1 MISTIE
7 HYPATIDQATGEIID
22 PSVDAYGFEITPTGL
37 HAAREIT
44 LRDWGNAWDMLTGEY
59 KRLERKAT
67 WIQFAIGDLLVLG
80 ENKFGEQIL
89 DFMDAFDYSA
99 HSIQNIKSVARSI
112 PPSRRRENLSWSHHA
127 AVAALPEG
135 KQNAVLTEA
144 ETGRLSVM
152 ETRERVRA
160 ENGQPLNDVLQ
171 CPNCEAVFN
180 RNAFKRVTEKAA
192 Q

>member
-67 WIQFAIGDLLVLG
+67 WIQFAIGDLLVFG
-80 ENKFGEQIL
+80 ENKFGEQIW
-89 DFMDAFDYSA
+89 DFIDSHDYDIA
-99 HSIQNIKSVARSI
+99 TVRNFKSVAKNVDV
-112 PPSRRRENLSWSHHA
+112 SRRNENLTFKHHT
-127 AVAALPEG
+127 AVAALSPHE
-135 KQNAVLTEA
+135 QTEWLDRAQSEHLSANALYEQTKA
-144 ETGRLSVM
+144 KRGIAPAHLIT
-152 ETRERVRA
+152 
-160 ENGQPLNDVLQ
+160 
-171 CPNCEAVFN
+171 CPNC
-180 RNAFKRVTEKAA
+180 AA
-192 Q
+192 QFEI

>member
-44 LRDWGNAWDMLTGEY
+44 LRDWGAAWDMLTGEY

-89 DFMDAFDYSA
+89 DYMDAFDYSA
-99 HSIQNIKSVARSI
+99 HSIQNIKSVARAI

-127 AVAALPEG
+127 AVAALPEH
-135 KQNAVLTEA
+135 KQSEVLSEA
-144 ETGRLSVM
+144 ESGRLSVM

-160 ENGQPLNDVLQ
+160 ETGQPLNDVLQ

-180 RNAFKRVTEKAA
+180 RNAFKRVTGKAA